1 MFEKIVVPLDGS
13 PASEVVLAPLE
24 RLIGAGP
31 AELILVH
38 VAGVVP
44 VYPGEIL
51 PALQADPGADYL
63 QSLEERFADRIP
75 RMRVVGR
82 IGSSVEGILDVARQE
97 RATLIAMA
105 THGRRGLGRLVF
117 GSVTELVLRDSPV
130 PVLAVRIAPD
140 LQARESVESILV
152 PQDGTPESRAALLPA
167 IELARRFDSRLV
179 LFRACASSGEL
190 PAAERALQETCGSVV
205 SAGVVAHAFAEEG
218 GEPAAAIVAAAQAHR
233 ADLIV
238 MATHGRSGL
247 ARLQS
252 GSVTEHVLRET
263 PVPLVAVRAAVVE
276 APLPTIEAESSR

>member
-1 MFEKIVVPLDGS
+1 MFERIVVPLDGS

-24 RLIGAGP
+24 RLIGSRP

-44 VYPGEIL
+44 VYPGEII
-51 PALQADPGADYL
+51 PALLTDPGADYL
-63 QSLEERFADRIP
+63 HALEERFADRIP
-75 RMRVVGR
+75 RVRVVER
-82 IGSSVEGILDVARQE
+82 VGSSVDGILDVARQE
-97 RATLIAMA
+97 RATMIAMA

-130 PVLAVRIAPD
+130 PVLAVRIAAD

-179 LFRACASSGEL
+179 LFRSLNAADEAST
-190 PAAERALQETCGSVV
+190 AEHALQETCGSVV
-205 SAGVVAHAFAEEG
+205 SAGVVAHAFVEKGKPA
-218 GEPAAAIVAAAQAHR
+218 AAAIVAAAEAHR

-238 MATHGRSGL
+238 MATHGRSGI
-247 ARLQS
+247 ARLQA
-252 GSVTEHVLRET
+252 GSVTEDVLRET
-263 PVPLVAVRAAVVE
+263 PVPLVAVRAAFVE
-276 APLPTIEAESSR
+276 TPLPTIEAESSR